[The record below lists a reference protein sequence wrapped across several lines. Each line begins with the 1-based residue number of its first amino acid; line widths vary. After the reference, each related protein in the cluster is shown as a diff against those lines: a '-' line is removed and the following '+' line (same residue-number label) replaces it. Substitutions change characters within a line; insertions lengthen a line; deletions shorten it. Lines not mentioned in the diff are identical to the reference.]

1 MMRDFSDSAKQKL
14 LNLVSEVEDEKMSD
28 FTDWMG
34 DRWYDFESWI
44 GTLNIKNYINNVNAY
59 HKKVIDKN
67 NATKESIEKIFSD
80 VKKVDISY
88 TPVFSNANTLLGKWE
103 NYMAAMSDM
112 VSPGNGQFEASYIQ
126 NTLNDLY
133 MQLKG
138 DTVEAVRNSLKHED
152 GIGNVSY
159 DTQALETYLKMQP
172 EDMTDAE
179 KEAVIQII
187 NELSELNAF
196 HTTVMSYG
204 DENAEAYLAYI
215 SGYTADEETYMNF
228 IACGAYYNDM
238 YLKVLNIMSETSKD
252 NASFS
257 SKLLNIGNENVDV
270 GILGM
275 EGSAE
280 IERFLKNIPVS
291 ASADLSKYRYKIETQ
306 YAELYAQKVTI
317 SGEAKASADVKIK
330 GSKKKQKDD
339 SIKVVYDPKTG
350 GFRECGKDEFKELE
364 EKARLAGI
372 HAGVSA
378 ESSMVEGT
386 LSGESEY
393 ASGSVTAKIGTA
405 KVDANLDVGLYV
417 YDSSGNK
424 IIAPTVKAE
433 LGGSVSAISVSAN
446 GRVGNESIG
455 VYGKGNV
462 DLLEAEGK
470 LDAKFTL
477 LDKDGNFDLQAGVGA
492 SAEANLVE
500 ASGSAGVEVFGADV
514 GVTGSV
520 KVGVGAHA
528 NAGFVDGHLKLDVG
542 VAVGVGA
549 SLGLD
554 IDVGGLIDGVAT
566 TVANSWSDISSAA
579 SKMFAGI
586 GSFFS

>member
-14 LNLVSEVEDEKMSD
+14 LNLVSEVENEKMSD

-44 GTLNIKNYINNVNAY
+44 GVLNIRNYINNVNVY

-67 NATKESIEKIFSD
+67 NATKDSIEKIFSE
-80 VKKVDISY
+80 VKKVDASY
-88 TPVFSNANTLLGKWE
+88 VPVFSNASTLLGKWE
-103 NYMAAMSDM
+103 NYLAAMNDM

-133 MQLKG
+133 TQLKG
-138 DTVEAVRNSLKHED
+138 DTVEAVKNNLKHED
-152 GIGNVSY
+152 GIGNISY
-159 DTQALETYLKMQP
+159 DTQALERYLKMQP

-179 KEAVIQII
+179 KEAVVQII
-187 NELSELNAF
+187 NELSEFNAF
-196 HTTVMSYG
+196 YSTVMSYG

-215 SGYTADEETYMNF
+215 SGYTADAEAYMNF
-228 IACGAYYNDM
+228 IACGAYYNDT
-238 YLKVLNIMSETSKD
+238 YLKVLNVMAEASKD

-257 SKLLNIGNENVDV
+257 SKLLNIGNDNVDI

-280 IERFLKNIPVS
+280 IERFLKNIPIS
-291 ASADLSKYRYKIETQ
+291 ASADLSAYIFKIET
-306 YAELYAQKVTI
+306 EHLKLYAGKTTI
-317 SGEAKASADVKIK
+317 SGEIKSSADVNIK
-330 GSKKKQKDD
+330 GPKKKQKED
-339 SIKVVYDPKTG
+339 SVKVVYDPKTG
-350 GFRECGKDEFKELE
+350 EFRECGKEEFKELE

-372 HAGVSA
+372 HAEAGAQNSIL
-378 ESSMVEGT
+378 EGT

-405 KVDANLDVGLYV
+405 QVDASFDAGLYV
-417 YDSSGNK
+417 YDSSGKK

-433 LGGSVSAISVSAN
+433 MGASVSAISVSAD
-446 GRVGNESIG
+446 GRVGNEYIG

-462 DLLEAEGK
+462 DALEAEGK
-470 LDAKFTL
+470 IDAKFTL
-477 LDKDGNFDLQAGVGA
+477 LDENGNMDIQAGVGA
-492 SAEANLVE
+492 SVEANLVE
-500 ASGSAGVEVFGADV
+500 ASGSAGVEVLGADV

-520 KVGVGAHA
+520 KIGVGAHA
-528 NAGFVDGHLKLDVG
+528 NAGYVDGHLKLDVG

-549 SLGLD
+549 SVGVD
-554 IDVGGLIDGVAT
+554 IDVGGLIDGVAA
-566 TVANSWSDISSAA
+566 TVADSWSDVSSAA